1 MTTTL
6 PELHDA
12 VLASMTIRWEDGRTD
27 LVVRPVSVT
36 PHDVTLRLTGVTRLM
51 WPRQAPWGFSLHINR
66 VDGPIKLDETTQQLQ
81 IEMQSGDTIEID
93 YQDLV
98 ILPRE
103 LG

>member
-6 PELHDA
+6 PEFHDA
-12 VLASMTIRWEDGRTD
+12 VLASMTIHWEEGHTD
-27 LVVRPVSVT
+27 LVVRPVSIT
-36 PHDVTLRLTGVTRLM
+36 PHDVTLRLTGVTRLLC
-51 WPRQAPWGFSLHINR
+51 PRQAPWGFSRHINR
-66 VDGPIKLDETTQQLQ
+66 VDGPLKLDETTQQLQ